1 MGWCF
6 PPMASNRIDETRL
19 FHNKAEGKGA
29 LGWGRTYV
37 YHPHAP
43 NPNHATHIQTK
54 GPTHQPQSLLAPV
67 QPAPA
72 PVERIPTPRP
82 HQPAAVRRQGGRGA
96 AVAAGF
102 AHRRWRLCCC
112 CLEFVCFVVWVLVYM
127 YVGVESDV
135 GGSGEWE
142 YRARSR
148 SRIAVPS
155 HHHTSHGTRTSHSSK
170 PYGRTITPPL
180 LLSLAAVCAYAR
192 TPPLWCLLANSDSKP
207 AVAALIH
214 LLHSGHV
221 MMG

>member
-1 MGWCF
+1 MVF
-6 PPMASNRIDETRL
+6 SPMASNRIVDETRL

-29 LGWGRTYV
+29 LGWGGAYV

-43 NPNHATHIQTK
+43 NPNHVTHIQTK
-54 GPTHQPQSLLAPV
+54 ATHQPQSLLAPV

-102 AHRRWRLCCC
+102 AHRRWWLCCC
-112 CLEFVCFVVWVLVYM
+112 CLEFVCFVVWVLVCMYM
-127 YVGVESDV
+127 GVESDV
-135 GGSGEWE
+135 GGPGERE

-155 HHHTSHGTRTSHSSK
+155 HHHISHGTRTSHSSK
-170 PYGRTITPPL
+170 PNGRTITPLPPL
-180 LLSLAAVCAYAR
+180 LLSLTACVR
-192 TPPLWCLLANSDSKP
+192 MP
-207 AVAALIH
+207 AC
-214 LLHSGHV
+214 
-221 MMG
+221 